1 MTDIRRIPVAGEGFK
16 PYEVI
21 VGQGLLTEAEK
32 WIGPFLRNKRVV
44 VVTDSHVGPLHA
56 DALLAQF
63 AAAGHAT
70 HSIVIPAGEQSKSFD
85 GLKVLLDAM
94 LECGL
99 DRKDVVVALGGGV
112 IGDLTGF
119 ACAVYMR
126 GIDFIQIPTTV
137 LAQVDSS
144 VGGKTAID
152 HEKGKNLIGAFHQ
165 PRLVLC
171 DLDVLKTLPAREI
184 RCGYAEIIK
193 YGLLGDRAFFEWLEK
208 HGRDVIALE
217 PEALLYAISRSVE
230 MKAGIVAADE
240 REGGQRAL
248 LNLGHTFGHALEAEV
263 GFGDT
268 LLHGEAV
275 AIGMCQAFR
284 YSALNLH
291 CSEDDEARA
300 VAAIHAA
307 GLPTR
312 MSDIKRKDGRN
323 EPFDA
328 DRLLTHMSHDKKA
341 EGGTLTFV
349 LVNGIGEAFVAKQ
362 VEREKIIDFLILD
375 GAISAVTHTPI
386 EG

>member
-1 MTDIRRIPVAGEGFK
+1 MSPVKRIPVSGEGFK
-16 PYEVI
+16 AYEVI

-32 WIGPFLRNKRVV
+32 WVGPFLTNKRVV
-44 VVTDSHVGPLHA
+44 MVTDSNVGPLHA
-56 DALLAQF
+56 DRILAQF
-63 AAAGHAT
+63 EVAGHKT
-70 HSIVIPAGEQSKSFD
+70 HKIVVPAGEESKSYD
-85 GLKVLLDAM
+85 GLKFVLDALLD
-94 LECGL
+94 CGL
-99 DRKDVVVALGGGV
+99 DRKDVVIALGGGV

-152 HEKGKNLIGAFHQ
+152 HEKGKNLIGAFWQ

-171 DLDVLKTLPAREI
+171 DLDILKTLPAREI

-193 YGLLGDRAFFEWLEK
+193 YGLLGDEAFFDWLETNDD
-208 HGRDVIALE
+208 RVLALE
-217 PEALLYAISRSVE
+217 PEAILHAVARSVE
-230 MKAGIVAADE
+230 MKAEIVAADE

-275 AIGMCQAFR
+275 AIGMAQAFR
-284 YSALNLH
+284 YSALNGE
-291 CSEDDEARA
+291 CTEEESDRA
-300 VAAIHAA
+300 VAAIAHA
-307 GLPTR
+307 GLPTA
-312 MSDIKRKDGRN
+312 MSDIRN
-323 EPFDA
+323 APFDA
-328 DRLLTHMSHDKKA
+328 DRLIVHMGHDKKA

-349 LVNGIGEAFVAKQ
+349 LVNGIGHAFVAKK
-362 VEREKIIDFLILD
+362 VPAESIAEFLSLD
-375 GAISAVTHTPI
+375 GAVSSTLPV
-386 EG
+386 

>member
-1 MTDIRRIPVAGEGFK
+1 MSDVRRVPVSGEGFK

-21 VGQGLLTEAEK
+21 VGQGLLSNAVAWVEPYLK
-32 WIGPFLRNKRVV
+32 NKRVV
-44 VVTDSHVGPLHA
+44 LVTDTNVGPLHA
-56 DALLAQF
+56 DGLLKQF
-63 AAAGHAT
+63 EAAGHTT
-70 HSIVIPAGEQSKSFD
+70 HRIDLPAGEGSKSYD
-85 GLKVLLDAM
+85 GLKFLLDA
-94 LECGL
+94 LLDCGL
-99 DRKDVVVALGGGV
+99 DRKDVVLALGGGV

-119 ACAVYMR
+119 ACAIYMR

-171 DLDVLKTLPAREI
+171 DLDVLKTLPKREI
-184 RCGYAEIIK
+184 LCGYAEVIK
-193 YGLLGDRAFFEWLEK
+193 YGLLGYRDFFEWLEANDSK
-208 HGRDVIALE
+208 VISLE
-217 PEALLYAISRSVE
+217 PESLLQAISRSVE
-230 MKAGIVAADE
+230 MKAEIVAADE

-284 YSALNLH
+284 YSALAGE
-291 CSEDDEARA
+291 CTEAEEERA
-300 VAAIHAA
+300 VAAIKHA

-312 MSDIKRKDGRN
+312 MSDIRN
-323 EPFDA
+323 EPFDV
-328 DRLLTHMSHDKKA
+328 DRLVTHMGHDKKA

-349 LVNGIGEAFVAKQ
+349 LVSGIGHAFVAKK
-362 VEREKIIDFLILD
+362 VDRSSVCDFLVLD
-375 GAISAVTHTPI
+375 GAVLNESEDSAC
-386 EG
+386 

>member
-1 MTDIRRIPVAGEGFK
+1 MIDVRRIPVSGEGFK

-21 VGQGLLTEAEK
+21 VGAGLLEQAET
-32 WIGPFLRNKRVV
+32 WVGPFLSNKRVV
-44 VVTDSHVGPLHA
+44 MVTDSHVGPLHA
-56 DALLAQF
+56 DGILKQF
-63 AAAGHAT
+63 ETAGHKT
-70 HSIVIPAGEQSKSFD
+70 HKIVVPAGEQSKSFD
-85 GLKVLLDAM
+85 GLKFVLDALLD
-94 LECGL
+94 CGL
-99 DRKDVVVALGGGV
+99 DRRDVVVALGGGV

-171 DLDVLKTLPAREI
+171 DLDILKTLPAREI

-193 YGLLGDRAFFEWLEK
+193 YGLLGDPEFFAWLEANDT
-208 HGRDVIALE
+208 RVLALE
-217 PEALLYAISRSVE
+217 PDAILHAVARSVE
-230 MKAGIVAADE
+230 MKAQIVAADE

-275 AIGMCQAFR
+275 AIGMAQAFR
-284 YSALNLH
+284 FSVLNYE
-291 CSEDDEARA
+291 CSDEDEARA
-300 VAAIHAA
+300 VAAIAHA
-307 GLPTR
+307 GLPTQ
-312 MSDIKRKDGRN
+312 MSDIVAPDGTAIS
-323 EPFDA
+323 FDA
-328 DRLLTHMSHDKKA
+328 DRLLTHMGHDKKA

-349 LVNGIGEAFVAKQ
+349 LVDGIGRAYVIKQ
-362 VEREKIIDFLILD
+362 VDREKIADFLVLD
-375 GAISAVTHTPI
+375 GASTTRSTTPI
-386 EG
+386 ES